1 MSESSLGSRIRT
13 LRLHGNMTQAQLAD
27 KVGVTDKA
35 VSKWERNRSYPD
47 IALFP
52 KLADVLG
59 TTVNDLL
66 RECDEE
72 LRPSRLLHAC
82 EVSRDI
88 RMPLSIIL
96 GFAEIALRNHDDP
109 DMLVKYLESIRTAGE
124 YMAEQL
130 DRILQESCKN
140 ISDQAADDPLLETK
154 ELEQYMQQK
163 AADAKNRSAKA
174 DFSGRRILLAEDMEI
189 NREIA
194 SEILKPT
201 GAEIEFAEDGAVCLK
216 RIREA
221 PAGYYDLI
229 LMDITMPNMDGL
241 ETTRR
246 IRALKD
252 KDKADIPI
260 IAMTANV
267 LDKDRKEAAEAGMD
281 AFTEKPVLIS
291 QLFEVLKQYLSD
303 RE

>member
-1 MSESSLGSRIRT
+1 
-13 LRLHGNMTQAQLAD
+13 MTQAQLAD
-27 KVGVTDKA
+27 KVNVTDKA

-52 KLADVLG
+52 KLADILG

-72 LRPSRLLHAC
+72 FHPSRLLHAC

-109 DMLVKYLESIRTAGE
+109 EMLVKYLESIRTAGK

-130 DRILQESCKN
+130 DRILQENTETRKKPDPS
-140 ISDQAADDPLLETK
+140 DPLLETK
-154 ELEQYMQQK
+154 VLEQYMQK
-163 AADAKNRSAKA
+163 KTADMQEHSAEA
-174 DFSGRRILLAEDMEI
+174 DFSGRRILIAEDMEI

-194 SEILKPT
+194 LEILRPT
-201 GAEIEFAEDGAVCLK
+201 GAEIEFAEDGAVCLE
-216 RIREA
+216 RIQNA

-252 KDKADIPI
+252 KKKADIPI
-260 IAMTANV
+260 IAMTANA
-267 LDKDRKEAAEAGMD
+267 LDEDRRGAEKAGMN
-281 AFTEKPVLIS
+281 AFTEKPVLII
-291 QLFEVLKQYLSD
+291 QLFEILRRYLA
-303 RE
+303 